1 MHCFPSLHF
10 CLELPLFSACR
21 KGMERLAVAFAIA
34 MGVGH
39 NSFLHVPPGSGP
51 GTGMQ
56 PAWGCALFWVCN
68 GCSANRLGGKK
79 VSLMVHYY
87 YSSYCKAAWKQGTV
101 MAGGSDQGQN
111 DQKQCL
117 DAHFLPKS
125 QLECLHKGKPPVC
138 LHSWPKYRVTER
150 IISCRMGCL
159 LSKCLH
165 SIHARAG

>member
-56 PAWGCALFWVCN
+56 PAWGCALFWVCK
-68 GCSANRLGGKK
+68 GCSANRLGGKRYPWWYTISTAHTAKLHGNRAQSWQVGVTRDKMIKNSAWMHTFFQKADLSAYTK
-79 VSLMVHYY
+79 VNHLY
-87 YSSYCKAAWKQGTV
+87 AFTPGLNTE
-101 MAGGSDQGQN
+101 
-111 DQKQCL
+111 
-117 DAHFLPKS
+117 S
-125 QLECLHKGKPPVC
+125 QRE
-138 LHSWPKYRVTER
+138 
-150 IISCRMGCL
+150 
-159 LSKCLH
+159 
-165 SIHARAG
+165 